1 MRSVFFLLLGLY
13 HLTIMSQTS
22 EYFKNISEYPTEIN
36 NGNIIS
42 RMINGLGYRYYWA
55 TEKLK
60 ENDLRYRP
68 SKDAYSTKE
77 TMVHIFTLSKTVYNT
92 TLSKMNKRP
101 DIDIPV
107 DYESIRNETLQFLEK
122 ASKNFSNL
130 NSEELNQMKIKFNRG
145 GTIKSFPIW
154 NLLNGPIADAIYHT
168 GQIVTFR
175 RTTGNPIDSSV
186 NVFMGSYR
194 QK

>member
-1 MRSVFFLLLGLY
+1 MRTVFFILLGLY
-13 HLTIMSQTS
+13 HLNIMSQKS
-22 EYFKNISEYPTEIN
+22 EYFKDISEYPTEIN

-42 RMINGLGYRYYWA
+42 RIINGLGYRYYWA
-55 TEKLK
+55 TEKLR
-60 ENDLRYRP
+60 ENDLIYRP

-92 TLSKMNKRP
+92 TLSKLNERP
-101 DIDIPV
+101 DIDIPS

-130 NSEELNQMKIKFNRG
+130 NSEELDQMKIKFNRG
-145 GTIKSFPIW
+145 GTIKNFPIW

-168 GQIVTFR
+168 GQIVSFR

>member
-1 MRSVFFLLLGLY
+1 
-13 HLTIMSQTS
+13 
-22 EYFKNISEYPTEIN
+22 
-36 NGNIIS
+36 
-42 RMINGLGYRYYWA
+42 
-55 TEKLK
+55 
-60 ENDLRYRP
+60 
-68 SKDAYSTKE
+68 
-77 TMVHIFTLSKTVYNT
+77 
-92 TLSKMNKRP
+92 MNERP
-101 DIDIPV
+101 DIDIPG

-130 NSEELNQMKIKFNRG
+130 NSEELDQMKIKFNRG

-168 GQIVTFR
+168 GQIVSFR

-186 NVFMGSYR
+186 NVFMGFYR